1 MPLEF
6 AFLVLEEHP
15 YGREML
21 QKLLQNSLVPKII
34 IQESSAVADEERD
47 KFYER
52 MAGQPR
58 PPEIAALA
66 DEHSIPVE
74 AVKNHNVEACRQML
88 EALDPQLTVLGGTR
102 IIKDYILSIPPSG
115 TVNAHPGLLP
125 WLRGSASVGWA
136 LYKDLPVGAT
146 VHFIDPGIDTGDIIL
161 REELPVHSDD
171 TYESLNYRVT
181 CLAAD
186 LMARA
191 VALFAAGKEIPR
203 MTQDINVG
211 ETFRVIPDDL
221 LAEGVARLREGRYSH
236 YAAE

>member
-1 MPLEF
+1 MSLEF

-21 QKLLQNSLVPKII
+21 QKLLRNNYVPKVI
-34 IQESSAVADEERD
+34 IQESSAVADEERR

-66 DEHSIPVE
+66 AAHNIPVE
-74 AVKNHNVEACRQML
+74 AVKNHNVEECRQML
-88 EALDPQLTVLGGTR
+88 EALAPELTVLGGTR
-102 IIKDYILSIPPSG
+102 IIKDYLLSIPARG
-115 TVNAHPGLLP
+115 TINAHPGLLP

-161 REELPVHSDD
+161 REELPVHRDD
-171 TYESLNYRVT
+171 TYETLNYRVT

-186 LMARA
+186 LMTRA
-191 VALFAAGKEIPR
+191 VALFAAGEEIPR
-203 MTQDINVG
+203 MPQDTSAG

-221 LAEGVARLREGRYSH
+221 LAEGVARLREGRFSH
-236 YAAE
+236 YAD

>member
-1 MPLEF
+1 MSLEF
-6 AFLVLEEHP
+6 TFLVLEEHP

-21 QKLLQNSLVPKII
+21 QKLLLNNFIPKLI
-34 IQESSAVADEERD
+34 IQESSAVADEERR

-66 DEHSIPVE
+66 AEHSIPVE
-74 AVKNHNVEACRQML
+74 AVKNHNVDECRQML
-88 EALDPQLTVLGGTR
+88 EALAPELTVLGGTR
-102 IIKDYILSIPPSG
+102 IIKDYILSIPPRG
-115 TVNAHPGLLP
+115 TINAHPGLLP

-161 REELPVHSDD
+161 REELPVHRGDS
-171 TYESLNYRVT
+171 YETLNYSVT
-181 CLAAD
+181 CLAAE
-186 LMARA
+186 LMART
-191 VALFAAGKEIPR
+191 VALFAAGEEIPR
-203 MTQDINVG
+203 MPQDTSAG

-236 YAAE
+236 YAE